1 MDLRKTG
8 LRTKTH
14 SIGASSEAVTT
25 EFSEEQLSS
34 VSGGKG
40 NASPALMKACATGT
54 HIREVTIT
62 VR

>member
-1 MDLRKTG
+1 
-8 LRTKTH
+8 
-14 SIGASSEAVTT
+14 VTT
-25 EFSEEQLSS
+25 ELSEEQLSS